1 MWQNFLILKSTICY
15 IVSDGMC
22 WTCLLLSGIY
32 IYIYISCLICLLL
45 CLACVEMQK
54 WTVDVSEDFLETNFN
69 PINWD
74 YNSIGVGVKL
84 RIMMYIDFKIWLL
97 TRSLWI
103 GNLDQMSGST
113 YVLLILYVYI
123 LKILN
128 QLSLWVD
135 KMCICTYSVSFI
147 WKFKKEKKNWL
158 EDSKQIE
165 FFCSWE
171 ANEGTLSFIDFQGQ
185 AHINQPCMMLCDA
198 FLCNFLYWYAF
209 KTMDY
214 ADFITWTA
222 ILVSTP
228 EGLWAQMYCGR

>member
-1 MWQNFLILKSTICY
+1 MKLGALSFIRYNWTLNILWSNGWFYHLHIVTVLVRDFNVAEFSTIKKHYCY

-32 IYIYISCLICLLL
+32 IYIYIYLMFDMSTII

-54 WTVDVSEDFLETNFN
+54 WTVDASEDFLETNFN
-69 PINWD
+69 PTNWD

-113 YVLLILYVYI
+113 YVFLILYVYI

-128 QLSLWVD
+128 QLSLYRELIELKCAYVH
-135 KMCICTYSVSFI
+135 ILYLSSESSR
-147 WKFKKEKKNWL
+147 KKKK
-158 EDSKQIE
+158 I
-165 FFCSWE
+165 
-171 ANEGTLSFIDFQGQ
+171 G
-185 AHINQPCMMLCDA
+185 
-198 FLCNFLYWYAF
+198 
-209 KTMDY
+209 
-214 ADFITWTA
+214 
-222 ILVSTP
+222 
-228 EGLWAQMYCGR
+228 